1 MMTRARNGGTGQAG
15 FTLVEV
21 LVAMTLTLVVASLA
35 LGAFETFDRGVATNS
50 RLTDAQD
57 TSRRELGLMV
67 RTLREAGAPAG
78 ADGVLPTAVTR
89 AGDNDIVFRSR
100 AWPGEA
106 DMGSNADHLQRFCLS
121 TETKILWFD
130 GKHANTPG
138 DDDPGSACPSTAQG
152 WTRHK
157 QVATNVINTAGSAK
171 KLFRYTSR
179 SGHVRSVQIS
189 LRLDGGTAKSSRE
202 LPLASGASV
211 RGALGPQVTADDLPS
226 PTCAQPGRALLT
238 LDLDGGPLSL
248 AEVPVAGAAVT
259 SIAVGPGKILVAAN
273 SVTRSVRLVVT
284 DPLGLQTVLFKTVN
298 ACP

>member
-1 MMTRARNGGTGQAG
+1 MTVPARNGATGQAG

-35 LGAFETFDRGVATNS
+35 LGVFEAFDRGVAANS

-89 AGDNDIVFRSR
+89 SDDNDIVFRSR

-106 DMGSNADHLQRFCLS
+106 DTGSNADHLQRFCLN
-121 TETKILWFD
+121 TTTKILWFD
-130 GKHANTPG
+130 GKHASTPG
-138 DDDPGSACPSTAQG
+138 DDDPGSACPSTAPG
-152 WTRHK
+152 WTRHR
-157 QVATNVINTAGSAK
+157 QVATNVINTATSAK
-171 KLFRYTSR
+171 KLFSYTSR

-189 LRLDGGTAKSSRE
+189 LRLDGGSATSSRE

-211 RGALGPQVTADDLPS
+211 RGALGPQVTADDIPS
-226 PTCAQPGRALLT
+226 PTCAQPGKALLT
-238 LDLDGGPLSL
+238 LDLDGASLRL
-248 AEVPVAGAAVT
+248 AEVPVEGGSET
-259 SIAVGPGKILVAAN
+259 SIAVGPGKILVAS

-284 DPLGLQTVLFKTVN
+284 DSLGLQTVVFKTVA